1 MSEQDIPKPGDEG
14 DDREDRA
21 VVDDPSGLRA
31 QLEDAARQRDES
43 LEQLRRSQADFLNY
57 QKRSRAQAEADRAY
71 AAAPLAGDLIAV
83 LDNFERAID
92 AARQSGSEAIITGLD
107 MVHRQLVEA
116 LAKHGVEPI
125 KALGEPFDPNLHEAL
140 MQQPDPDRPE
150 GTVVMEINRGYTLRD
165 RVLRPSRVAVSVR
178 PSDA

>member
-1 MSEQDIPKPGDEG
+1 MSDQETPEPIGRP
-14 DDREDRA
+14 DDRTEGA
-21 VVDDPSGLRA
+21 VDDDPTALRE
-31 QLEDAARQRDES
+31 QFEEAARQRDDY

-57 QKRSRAQAEADRAY
+57 QKRTRAQADADRAF
-71 AAAPLAGDLIAV
+71 AAAPLAVDLIAV

-125 KALGEPFDPNLHEAL
+125 KALGEAFDPNRHEAL

-150 GTVVMEINRGYTLRD
+150 GTVVMEINRGYILRD
-165 RVLRPSRVAVSVR
+165 RVLRPSRVAVSVK

>member
-1 MSEQDIPKPGDEG
+1 MCASPRVGDI
-14 DDREDRA
+14 
-21 VVDDPSGLRA
+21 DPEALRA
-31 QLEDAARQRDES
+31 QFEETVRQRDEY

-57 QKRSRAQAEADRAY
+57 QKRTRAQSDADRTY
-71 AAAPLAGDLIAV
+71 AAAPLAIDLIAV

-125 KALGEPFDPNLHEAL
+125 RALGEAFDPNRHEAL
-140 MQQPDPDRPE
+140 MQQADPERPE
-150 GTVVMEINRGYTLRD
+150 GTVVNEINRGYILRD
-165 RVLRPSRVAVSVR
+165 RVLRPSRVAVSVK
-178 PSDA
+178 PNDA